1 MPDQPG
7 KKESVTANV
16 SVAKSEMRAYNAN
29 GAKAYIVDE
38 GSYYFATGN
47 GAHEALNSIL
57 CCCQSC
63 LEKPD

>member
-1 MPDQPG
+1 M
-7 KKESVTANV
+7 

-29 GAKAYIVDE
+29 GAKTCIVDE

-47 GAHEALNSIL
+47 GAHEALNNIL